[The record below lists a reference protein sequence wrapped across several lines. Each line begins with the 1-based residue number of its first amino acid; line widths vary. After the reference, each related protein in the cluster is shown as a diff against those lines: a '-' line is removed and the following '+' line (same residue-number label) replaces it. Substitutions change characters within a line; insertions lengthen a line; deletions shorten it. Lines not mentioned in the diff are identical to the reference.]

1 MKSTLRASRALLTAL
16 AVALLA
22 VVSAPVTHAQ
32 SASDRDTVVVPRI
45 TKGSYGN
52 LTRVKRSSPEARRY
66 FSLLASKQAP
76 RSANCPGTACV
87 QTANCYSTK
96 GAPGAG
102 CITN

>member
-1 MKSTLRASRALLTAL
+1 MKITLRASRALLTAL
-16 AVALLA
+16 AVTLLA
-22 VVSAPVTHAQ
+22 GYSGPAAHAQ
-32 SASDRDTVVVPRI
+32 SASANDTVVVPRI

-76 RSANCPGTACV
+76 RSANCPGTVCPL
-87 QTANCYSTK
+87 TRNCYTTK